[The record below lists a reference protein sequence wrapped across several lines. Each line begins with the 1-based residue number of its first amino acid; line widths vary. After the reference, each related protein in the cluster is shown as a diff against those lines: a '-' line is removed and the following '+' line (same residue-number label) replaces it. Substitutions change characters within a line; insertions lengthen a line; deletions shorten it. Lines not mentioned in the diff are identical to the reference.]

1 MRDRDFAFL
10 FIYTGGE
17 SIYSPKSLVR
27 IPDLQEGIMK
37 IDIAAISLD
46 VENFRHGNVSSQH
59 DAISKLLSDESTHGV
74 ADLAEDIVERKGL
87 DPSSLLIVTG
97 DAANP
102 GQYIALEGNRR
113 MTALKTLTNPSLAA
127 NLPTYERLKNL
138 VLIF

>member
-1 MRDRDFAFL
+1 
-10 FIYTGGE
+10 
-17 SIYSPKSLVR
+17 
-27 IPDLQEGIMK
+27 MK

-102 GQYIALEGNRR
+102 GQYIALEGRAGSVCLNSFGLFTKWISASI
-113 MTALKTLTNPSLAA
+113 MLPPSLAPA
-127 NLPTYERLKNL
+127 R
-138 VLIF
+138 